1 MAESPIALKK
11 LDDCNGKRK
20 IIVREREYDV
30 MSWHGLK
37 IITTVLIA
45 AVGAVFAVL
54 TAYYSAE
61 ASQNAQLSTHTQQ
74 ISDVKR
80 RQVDRKVTL
89 DNVLN
94 KIDST
99 LTEQYRVIRDT
110 GDRLIEV
117 QTTQKMMKESFDE
130 VAKDVKNFRK

>member
-11 LDDCNGKRK
+11 VDDSNGKRK
-20 IIVREREYDV
+20 LIVREREYDAI
-30 MSWHGLK
+30 SWHGLK
-37 IITTVLIA
+37 IAASVLITALGA
-45 AVGAVFAVL
+45 AVAIL

-61 ASQNAQLSTHTQQ
+61 ASQNEQLSVHAQQ
-74 ISDVKR
+74 ISDVK
-80 RQVDRKVTL
+80 QHQLNRKEVI
-89 DNVLN
+89 DKVLI

-99 LTEQYRVIRDT
+99 LTEQYKVIRDT

-117 QTTQKMMKESFDE
+117 QTTQKMMKERFEE